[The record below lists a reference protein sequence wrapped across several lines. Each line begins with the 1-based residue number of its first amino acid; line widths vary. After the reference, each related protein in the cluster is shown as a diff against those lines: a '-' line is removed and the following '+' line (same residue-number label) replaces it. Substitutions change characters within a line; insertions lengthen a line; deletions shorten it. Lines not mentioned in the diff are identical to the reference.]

1 MLLFELVSFLDLEGY
16 KMSITI
22 KDIAKIANVSHT
34 TVSRALND
42 SPFIKQET
50 KDTIKQIA
58 KQLNYFPN
66 LNARSLVLN
75 KSYNIALVFT
85 SISDGTSSSFFHDVI
100 EGVNSVIKKDYNL
113 VVTGIDEYQDF
124 NSINNKRFDGIILIS
139 QSDKDDI
146 FIQDILTKKIP
157 MVVLNRE
164 IQESSVVNLLS
175 ADREGSFKAV
185 NYLIENGHSK
195 IAIIEGKKGYNS
207 SINRK
212 EGFIKA
218 LIQNKIQI
226 YNEYM
231 VSGEYSLESG
241 YHEMKKLLALSVV
254 PTAVFCSND
263 DMAVGAMKAIFEA
276 EMKVPD
282 DISIVGFDDSLVCR
296 YVTPELTSVR
306 KPTKEFSIRGA
317 DTLLKIIDGQDI
329 KGERVYINTDLVI
342 RNSVKRF
349 K

>member
-1 MLLFELVSFLDLEGY
+1 
-16 KMSITI
+16 MSVTI

-50 KDTIKQIA
+50 KDTIKEIA

-85 SISDGTSSSFFHDVI
+85 SISDGTAPSFFHDVI

-124 NSINNKRFDGIILIS
+124 NSINKKRFDGIILIS
-139 QSDKDDI
+139 QSDKDNI
-146 FIQDILTKKIP
+146 FIYDVLKKKIP
-157 MVVLNRE
+157 IVVLNRE
-164 IQESSVVNLLS
+164 IQESSIVNLLS
-175 ADREGSFKAV
+175 ADKEGSFKAV
-185 NYLIENGHSK
+185 SYLIENGHRN
-195 IAIIEGKKGYNS
+195 IAIIEGKKSYRS

-212 EGFIKA
+212 EGFLKA

-226 YNEYM
+226 HDEYM
-231 VSGEYSLESG
+231 MSGEYSIESG
-241 YHEMKKLLALSVV
+241 YREMKKLLSLSKL

-276 EMKVPD
+276 KMNVPD
-282 DISIVGFDDSLVCR
+282 DISIIGFDDSLVCR

-306 KPTKEFSIRGA
+306 KPTKEFSVKGA
-317 DTLLKIIDGQDI
+317 DILLKIIEGQDI
-329 KGERVYINTDLVI
+329 KGQRVYINTDLVI
-342 RNSVKRF
+342 RNSVK
-349 K
+349 KLN

>member
-1 MLLFELVSFLDLEGY
+1 
-16 KMSITI
+16 MSVTI

-42 SPFIKQET
+42 SPFIKQDT
-50 KDTIKQIA
+50 KETIKKIA

-85 SISDGTSSSFFHDVI
+85 SISNGTSSSFFHDVI
-100 EGVNSVIKKDYNL
+100 EGVNSVIKKGYNL

-139 QSDKDDI
+139 QSDNDNF
-146 FIQDILTKKIP
+146 FIYDVLKKKIP

-164 IQESSVVNLLS
+164 IQESSIVNLLS

-185 NYLIENGHSK
+185 KYLIENGHSH
-195 IAIIEGKKGYNS
+195 IAIIEGKKGYKS
-207 SINRK
+207 SENRK
-212 EGFIKA
+212 EGFLSA
-218 LIQNKIQI
+218 LIKNKIRI
-226 YNEYM
+226 YDEYM
-231 VSGEYSLESG
+231 MSGEYSLESG
-241 YHEMKKLLALSVV
+241 YREMKKLLDLSKV

-263 DMAVGAMKAIFEA
+263 EMAVGAMKAIFEA
-276 EMKVPD
+276 GMNVPD
-282 DISIVGFDDSLVCR
+282 DVSIIGFDDSLVCR

-306 KPTKEFSIRGA
+306 KPTKEFSIKGA
-317 DTLLKIIDGQDI
+317 DILLKIIEGEYI
-329 KGERVYINTDLVI
+329 KGERIYINTDLVI
-342 RNSVKRF
+342 RSSVK
-349 K
+349 KLN

>member
-1 MLLFELVSFLDLEGY
+1 
-16 KMSITI
+16 MSVTI

-42 SPFIKQET
+42 SPYIKQET
-50 KDTIKQIA
+50 KDTIKEIA

-85 SISDGTSSSFFHDVI
+85 SISDGTAPSFFHDVI

-113 VVTGIDEYQDF
+113 VITGIDEYQDF
-124 NSINNKRFDGIILIS
+124 NSINKKRFDGIILIS
-139 QSDKDDI
+139 QSDKDNV
-146 FIQDILTKKIP
+146 FIYDVLKKKIP

-164 IQESSVVNLLS
+164 IQESSIVNLLS
-175 ADREGSFKAV
+175 ADKEGSFKAV
-185 NYLIENGHSK
+185 NYLIENGHSN
-195 IAIIEGKKGYNS
+195 IAIIEGKKSYRS

-212 EGFIKA
+212 EGFLKA

-226 YNEYM
+226 HDEYM
-231 VSGEYSLESG
+231 MSGEYSIESG
-241 YHEMKKLLALSVV
+241 YREMKKLLSLSKI

-276 EMKVPD
+276 KMNVPD

-306 KPTKEFSIRGA
+306 KPTKDISVKGA
-317 DTLLKIIDGQDI
+317 DILLKIIEGQDI
-329 KGERVYINTDLVI
+329 KGQRVYIDTNLVI
-342 RNSVKRF
+342 RNSVK
-349 K
+349 KLC